1 MTQCFLDDNTTYSR
15 WCQFKVD
22 VEALA
27 SAVSYPGTFYR
38 YIYLQNWSTY
48 LSWVKYT
55 KKTRGQLSRT
65 HGIKYLYRLL
75 SWWVAAKII
84 PRRISKVW
92 TFFFFLQGSSDE
104 IILKISASPK
114 KVDLNK
120 SPSKK
125 PPQKASEA
133 QDHWVDKC
141 SRLLFPAMYSIFL
154 IAYVIHYKN
163 KIED

>member
-1 MTQCFLDDNTTYSR
+1 MSCSQDNS
-15 WCQFKVD
+15 
-22 VEALA
+22 E
-27 SAVSYPGTFYR
+27 SYFESLN
-38 YIYLQNWSTY
+38 I
-48 LSWVKYT
+48 
-55 KKTRGQLSRT
+55 
-65 HGIKYLYRLL
+65 
-75 SWWVAAKII
+75 
-84 PRRISKVW
+84 
-92 TFFFFLQGSSDE
+92 FFFLQGSSDE
-104 IILKISASPK
+104 IILKISASK

-125 PPQKASEA
+125 PAQKASEA

>member
-1 MTQCFLDDNTTYSR
+1 MLISVTQ
-15 WCQFKVD
+15 
-22 VEALA
+22 
-27 SAVSYPGTFYR
+27 P
-38 YIYLQNWSTY
+38 
-48 LSWVKYT
+48 
-55 KKTRGQLSRT
+55 
-65 HGIKYLYRLL
+65 
-75 SWWVAAKII
+75 WVATITPYRSANVFK
-84 PRRISKVW
+84 K
-92 TFFFFLQGSSDE
+92 FDHFLFLQGPSDE

-125 PPQKASEA
+125 LSQKAGNT

-154 IAYVIHYKN
+154 IVYVIHYKN

>member
-1 MTQCFLDDNTTYSR
+1 MPVQSR
-15 WCQFKVD
+15 CRGAGIGCVLSWNFVQIYIFAK
-22 VEALA
+22 L
-27 SAVSYPGTFYR
+27 
-38 YIYLQNWSTY
+38 IYLPF
-48 LSWVKYT
+48 LSKIYEED
-55 KKTRGQLSRT
+55 TRPTFSNTRHQILISVTQLVGCSQDNSASYFKSLN
-65 HGIKYLYRLL
+65 I
-75 SWWVAAKII
+75 
-84 PRRISKVW
+84 
-92 TFFFFLQGSSDE
+92 FFFLQGSSDE